1 MKLKIVLMAAGL
13 VALAACSGGG
23 GGGSGGEPVTES
35 ECRQMFEK
43 GAELQGIPG
52 GVMDELIVA
61 AAKECVEN
69 GKVTKD
75 DYRCVMA
82 ARSPSE
88 SRACNVAM

>member
-1 MKLKIVLMAAGL
+1 MTLKIVLMAAG
-13 VALAACSGGG
+13 VFALAACSGG

-61 AAKECVEN
+61 AAKECVES
-69 GKVTKD
+69 GKVTKE

-82 ARSPSE
+82 ATSPSE